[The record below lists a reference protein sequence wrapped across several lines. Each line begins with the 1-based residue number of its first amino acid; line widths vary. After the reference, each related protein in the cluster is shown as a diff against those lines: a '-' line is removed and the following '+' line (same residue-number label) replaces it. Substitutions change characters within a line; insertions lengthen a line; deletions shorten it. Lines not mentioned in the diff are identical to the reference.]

1 MEVGK
6 LGFGMMRLPVKGGD
20 PEQIDFETLDGM
32 VDAFLAAGFNYFDT
46 SYLYHNGKSEEA
58 VRRAVVE
65 RYPRDS
71 FYVATKFPPF
81 ILERE
86 EQVEEIFA
94 CQLQNLGVD
103 YVDYYLI
110 HNVQT
115 VFYDGV
121 DGKGGILKSTHVF
134 DHLKGWKAS
143 GKARHI
149 GISFHSSPELLDRVL
164 TEHPEIEFVQ
174 LAVNYIDWDSEIVQ
188 ARACY
193 ETVRRHA
200 RQVIIMEPV
209 KGGGLAALPEAAE
222 QVLKQAAPERSV
234 VSWAF
239 RFLASLD
246 GVITTLSGMSTPEQM
261 ADNIR
266 TMQDCTPLS
275 ETERKA
281 LDEAIRLY
289 RNSGPVSLKTLEQ
302 YRGLTYHGLSA
313 TALLENYSISQIQP
327 NPYFTDDMNYIR
339 NSVAERRHVD
349 IDDDAAFPEETVRL
363 PDGTDGTPLL
373 REAEG
378 WLRKHHF

>member
-6 LGFGMMRLPVKGGD
+6 LGFGMMRLPVMNNN
-20 PEQIDFETLDGM
+20 PEDIDFDTLNGM
-32 VDAFLAAGFNYFDT
+32 VDAFLTAGFNYFDT
-46 SYLYHNGKSEEA
+46 SYMYHNGKSEEA
-58 VRRAVVE
+58 VRKAVVE
-65 RYPRDS
+65 RHPRDS

-81 ILERE
+81 ILEKE
-86 EQVEEIFA
+86 EQIEKIFA
-94 CQLQNLGVD
+94 EQLDNLGVD

-115 VFYDGV
+115 IYYDGL
-121 DGKGGILKSTHVF
+121 DGKGGIMKTTHLF
-134 DHLKGWKAS
+134 DHLKGWKES

-149 GISFHSSPELLDRVL
+149 GISFHSSPELLERVL

-193 ETVRRHA
+193 ETVRRHGK
-200 RQVIIMEPV
+200 QVIVMEPV
-209 KGGGLAALPEAAE
+209 KGGGLAALPHEAE
-222 QVLKQAAPERSV
+222 QVLKNAAPDRSI

-246 GVITTLSGMSTPEQM
+246 GVITILSGMSTPEQM
-261 ADNIR
+261 SDNIH
-266 TMQDCTPLS
+266 TMQACTPLN
-275 ETERKA
+275 EAEQAA
-281 LDEAIRLY
+281 LAQAIRLY
-289 RNSGPVSLKTLEQ
+289 RNSGPIPTDTIEK
-302 YRGLTYHGLSA
+302 YRGLTYHGMPA

-339 NSVAERRHVD
+339 NSVAELRHVD
-349 IDDDAAFPEETVRL
+349 IDDDTAFPEETVIL

-378 WLRKHHF
+378 WLRKNHF